1 MDFLE
6 YQINARRT
14 AKDECK
20 IEKLSHALEGLISE
34 VGEIADAIKKYKR
47 YGQALDS
54 ENIREEVGDVLWYL
68 AMLCDAVSASLE
80 VCASDNIA
88 KLKRRYPDK
97 FTEDHAA
104 ARADKALVP
113 SGAEA

>member
-1 MDFLE
+1 MDFIE
-6 YQINARRT
+6 YQLNARRT

-20 IEKLSHALEGLISE
+20 IEKLSHALEGLASE
-34 VGEIADAIKKYKR
+34 VGEIADTIKRYKR
-47 YGQALDS
+47 YGQALDA

-68 AMLCDAVSASLE
+68 AMMCDAVGVSLE

-97 FTEDHAA
+97 FSEAHAE
-104 ARADKALVP
+104 ARTDKA
-113 SGAEA
+113 